1 MPGPRYFDPFET
13 PRSADGRF
21 AEKEGSAPEVAVEA
35 GISYADAV
43 ARAEEILREDV
54 YDDGQGFSTREVFID
69 VDVLRALLPTAS
81 FIHTSA
87 PGSEQRVFTGL
98 VLDDPEVQAAHREAR
113 EHPELF
119 TSADDLP

>member
-1 MPGPRYFDPFET
+1 MPGPRYFGPFET

-43 ARAEEILREDV
+43 AHAEEILREEV

-69 VDVLRALLPTAS
+69 VDVLRALLPS
-81 FIHTSA
+81 GQFIHTSA
-87 PGSEQRVFTGL
+87 PGSEQRVSTTL
-98 VLDDPEVQAAHREAR
+98 IL
-113 EHPELF
+113 
-119 TSADDLP
+119 DDLP

>member
-43 ARAEEILREDV
+43 AH
-54 YDDGQGFSTREVFID
+54 S
-69 VDVLRALLPTAS
+69 
-81 FIHTSA
+81 
-87 PGSEQRVFTGL
+87 SERVI
-98 VLDDPEVQAAHREAR
+98 R
-113 EHPELF
+113 
-119 TSADDLP
+119 SIS

>member
-43 ARAEEILREDV
+43 AHAEEILR
-54 YDDGQGFSTREVFID
+54 
-69 VDVLRALLPTAS
+69 ALLPS
-81 FIHTSA
+81 GQFIHTTA
-87 PGSEQRVFTGL
+87 PGSEQRVSTTL
-98 VLDDPEVQAAHREAR
+98 IL
-113 EHPELF
+113 
-119 TSADDLP
+119 DDLP